1 MKIYKYN
8 GGIYHAM
15 WSHNWDFC
23 QKSYN
28 SYYTVPNSSR
38 TVAKSNILLIIF
50 KAVPDHDRSI
60 KTVTK
65 FDIGI
70 NDFLIKFSNLSLK

>member
-8 GGIYHAM
+8 LRIYHAI

-23 QKSYN
+23 QKNYN
-28 SYYTVPNSSR
+28 SYTVPNSNR
-38 TVAKSNILLIIF
+38 TVSKLNILLIIF
-50 KAVPDHDRSI
+50 KAVPDHDHLI

-65 FDIGI
+65 FDIEI